1 MFSGEQEIGKGILQ
15 EENEVSSYKDC
26 ILQIIYVEKYKHLSP
41 DRISIV
47 FKSGFNSEVESRES
61 GSLTSS
67 NTANPKFRGSEL
79 YIDDISL
86 IYDKKYKMKY
96 VIYILLTLFLLAS
109 CQKEEYVGT
118 PRGMG
123 TLVLETLSVQT
134 ENVNT
139 VFTRAVEPD
148 LYVEIWQN
156 GQLLTG
162 QRYEPGKVPGKLDLP
177 AGVYLLKTYNQA
189 YQDMSGW
196 LDTEKGNMAF
206 SAEKDFEIESN
217 EINYLSVEVPMV
229 NIGVSLKLPEGFSD
243 RFKDYHFTVQVGN
256 RSVEI
261 SNGETAYFPLSEVTY
276 ILSATNNDG
285 ENKTKSKTIKSPVA
299 GTIYE
304 ISYGYAAKGL
314 IISAK
319 YGL

>member
-1 MFSGEQEIGKGILQ
+1 M
-15 EENEVSSYKDC
+15 
-26 ILQIIYVEKYKHLSP
+26 
-41 DRISIV
+41 
-47 FKSGFNSEVESRES
+47 
-61 GSLTSS
+61 
-67 NTANPKFRGSEL
+67 
-79 YIDDISL
+79 
-86 IYDKKYKMKY
+86 
-96 VIYILLTLFLLAS
+96 
-109 CQKEEYVGT
+109 
-118 PRGMG
+118 
-123 TLVLETLSVQT
+123 
-134 ENVNT
+134 
-139 VFTRAVEPD
+139 
-148 LYVEIWQN
+148 EIWQN

>member
-1 MFSGEQEIGKGILQ
+1 M
-15 EENEVSSYKDC
+15 
-26 ILQIIYVEKYKHLSP
+26 
-41 DRISIV
+41 
-47 FKSGFNSEVESRES
+47 
-61 GSLTSS
+61 
-67 NTANPKFRGSEL
+67 
-79 YIDDISL
+79 
-86 IYDKKYKMKY
+86 
-96 VIYILLTLFLLAS
+96 
-109 CQKEEYVGT
+109 
-118 PRGMG
+118 
-123 TLVLETLSVQT
+123 LVLLEEWELWYWKPFLFKPKMSIR
-134 ENVNT
+134 
-139 VFTRAVEPD
+139 FSLGRRARSICGD
-148 LYVEIWQN
+148 LAKC
-156 GQLLTG
+156 QLLTG

-304 ISYGYAAKGL
+304 ISYGYATKGL

>member
-1 MFSGEQEIGKGILQ
+1 
-15 EENEVSSYKDC
+15 
-26 ILQIIYVEKYKHLSP
+26 
-41 DRISIV
+41 
-47 FKSGFNSEVESRES
+47 
-61 GSLTSS
+61 
-67 NTANPKFRGSEL
+67 
-79 YIDDISL
+79 
-86 IYDKKYKMKY
+86 MKY

-196 LDTEKGNMAF
+196 LDTEKGNM
-206 SAEKDFEIESN
+206 EKKKKKDFEIESN